1 MMLSASHVSLH
12 YGPSAAVLD
21 VSLSLEAGQ
30 WLMVVGPNGAGK
42 SSLIAALSGSLP
54 FTGDVRLLNQ
64 NIKSLSPRQR
74 ARLVGVLSQR
84 QGVHYAFTVEEV
96 VRLGRY
102 AHKKGWLSGQDH
114 GGDAMVEQA
123 LHWTGMADFR
133 HRSLLSL
140 SGGERQRAF
149 LAQVLAQDPAILML
163 DEPAD
168 ALDLPYQKKLFELTE
183 QWVQKPGKAVIS
195 VVHDLSIARLYG
207 SHALLMKEGQA
218 VAQGSKDQV
227 LCPESLNLA
236 YGMDVGAWM
245 QALAKPWTGLT
256 SQN

>member
-30 WLMVVGPNGAGK
+30 WLMVIGPNGAGK

-54 FTGDVRLLNQ
+54 FTGEVRLLNQ

-84 QGVHYAFTVEEV
+84 QGVYCAFTVEEV

-102 AHKKGWLSGQDH
+102 AHKKGWLSACGL

-123 LHWTGMADFR
+123 PFTRTGMAGF
-133 HRSLLSL
+133 
-140 SGGERQRAF
+140 Q
-149 LAQVLAQDPAILML
+149 AQ
-163 DEPAD
+163 EPAEPVRRGTP
-168 ALDLPYQKKLFELTE
+168 AGLPG
-183 QWVQKPGKAVIS
+183 PGIGPRPP
-195 VVHDLSIARLYG
+195 LS
-207 SHALLMKEGQA
+207 
-218 VAQGSKDQV
+218 
-227 LCPESLNLA
+227 
-236 YGMDVGAWM
+236 
-245 QALAKPWTGLT
+245 
-256 SQN
+256 